1 MSSPRQLAVRDKVK
15 NVEAEEMVKMLYATL
30 ASVNPRQ
37 LKKLGDF
44 ETSQLFNTLADL
56 LEETKLKTIASH

>member
-15 NVEAEEMVKMLYATL
+15 NVEAEEIVKMLYATL

-37 LKKLGDF
+37 L
-44 ETSQLFNTLADL
+44 
-56 LEETKLKTIASH
+56 TKTRRFRDVTTV